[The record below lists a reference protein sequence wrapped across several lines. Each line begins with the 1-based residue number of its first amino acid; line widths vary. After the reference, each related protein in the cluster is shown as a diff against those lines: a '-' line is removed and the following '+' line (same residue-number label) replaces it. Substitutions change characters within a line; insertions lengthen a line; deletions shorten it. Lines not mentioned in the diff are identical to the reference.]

1 MELLREARAA
11 ASLLDAPPSAARQA
25 ASGAGG
31 AEESCR
37 NGSQGREDEEALDET
52 PRVARSSL
60 TFKDNVFLIGG
71 ATHVP
76 LGCVLVSSSFT
87 RRGGSLKV
95 FGQYIK

>member
-52 PRVARSSL
+52 PRMVSCSLIDISNFRSH
-60 TFKDNVFLIGG
+60 G
-71 ATHVP
+71 AFEVWGVNTIP
-76 LGCVLVSSSFT
+76 TS
-87 RRGGSLKV
+87 
-95 FGQYIK
+95 